1 MPALPDPAT
10 PLYNHPLP
18 ALEAWLRSLGAV
30 QRPGHPCLWDLQHDG
45 WQAEIE
51 LEVEELAV
59 RWTQSDQRSL
69 RQFPYGLSR
78 RDMEAAILA
87 GP

>member
-18 ALEAWLRSLGAV
+18 VLEHWLRSLGAV
-30 QRPGHPCLWDLQHDG
+30 QHSGNPCLWDLHHEN
-45 WQAEIE
+45 WHAEIE
-51 LEVEELAV
+51 LDVDELAV
-59 RWTQSDQRSL
+59 RWKEGPQRSA

-78 RDMEAAILA
+78 ADMEAAILA